1 MFEWLTAC
9 VVCPSKCLDVWRP
22 TLLLW
27 FHARVPILALLFLG
41 GVGLLATLTPA
52 RSLMANAF
60 LIFSGWQLFWTTA
73 FCLLAASFCGASYR
87 TIEYNGIERFL
98 GIPLDVSQDRPDP
111 FVRAPLLTSDNA
123 PPVVPW
129 QRLSNG
135 WQIAITVI
143 AGLSIPLTCLVHSYQ
158 HAAWRSGWILAAVA
172 IGMGIVVAMGILMV
186 AGWLVDRSVPQKLQI
201 RALTGWEREH
211 VARSLRPDGRVGKLG
226 QSIAQWTHGPGY
238 ASRDPNSGYYVSHPG
253 HGQMLISTFVLGVV
267 YLLVLWFSGGAGP
280 LREKSAYLPT
290 VAYVVFFIMGA
301 TSVLSSLS
309 FFFDYYRVPVTFA
322 VALVLVVN
330 YSLPWRPRVSF
341 GLRSVEAPPAPAP
354 LVEAIQARIGR
365 VKPSTDNKKPIL
377 VVVTAPGGGIHASAW
392 AARVLTGLT
401 SRYDDR
407 FVQSVG
413 IVSGVSG
420 GGVGIRYFVDLLARR
435 GNQPITAKDLCTVND
450 LAQFSSLDAVAWG
463 LAFPDLV
470 HMVNPLPVSL
480 GQVLSWMPPDRGNA
494 LERSWNHRLKT
505 SWKDAADRPAPMM
518 NELSALT
525 ATGAIPIVVWSA
537 TDVVTGKRV
546 VIAPIEDAVLDRNDH
561 AVDLYRLLRH
571 QSDGTPLDL
580 DVSTAARLA
589 ATFPYVTPIVG
600 PDYGGD
606 SKRCDPLASHLA
618 ALRLTDGGFFDNE
631 GLVTAARWIKRILES
646 PEARDPSKRPFNEI
660 LIVRIEPSP
669 PPINSQVPP
678 ARTWM
683 DSIMTSAGP
692 LLALA
697 NVRSSS
703 QVDRGNLEADLLADL
718 TRMRVLPIYDDLKSN
733 LVATIGWSP
742 DEVESIRLGDDS
754 FLSIRYESAV
764 AVESNSSSPQIA
776 LKEIAIREKEVGRE
790 LGELLRGVLPLDIEE
805 RAEARSGRRVSRS
818 GRSTEP
824 VGPTSPSRQPAAAPP
839 PPSAALPPSE
849 TAGRVLSEKDAQKA
863 AQAATLE
870 AVLLGRYEE
879 ALKMAREARQRAE
892 QVYNDIIRVRQVKI
906 PFRLATYPGEVSPRQ
921 PPLSWAL
928 SPLEQEFYNEAWGE
942 LERDA
947 KAYCATKDS
956 IKPVLVEL
964 DELFPLRQKPLE

>member
-1 MFEWLTAC
+1 MFKWLTGCIAW
-9 VVCPSKCLDVWRP
+9 VSKFLDIWRP

-135 WQIAITVI
+135 WQIAITLI

-330 YSLPWRPRVSF
+330 YSFPWRPRVSF
-341 GLRSVEAPPAPAP
+341 GLRPAAAPATP
-354 LVEAIQARIGR
+354 ATLVKAIQNRLDKAKRSD
-365 VKPSTDNKKPIL
+365 KDKKPIL
-377 VVVTAPGGGIHASAW
+377 VVITAPGGGIHASAW

-420 GGVGIRYFVDLLARR
+420 GGVGIRYFVDMLARR
-435 GNQPITAKDLCTVND
+435 KDQPITAKDLRTVNE

-480 GQVLSWMPPDRGNA
+480 GQVLPWMPPDRGNA
-494 LERSWNHRLKT
+494 LEGSWNHRLKT
-505 SWKDAADRPAPMM
+505 AWEDAPDRRAPTL

-525 ATGAIPIVVWSA
+525 ATGAVPIVVWSA

-546 VIAPIEDAVLDRNDH
+546 VAAPVEDAVLDTSDH
-561 AVDLYRLLRH
+561 AVDLYRLLREH
-571 QSDGTPLDL
+571 RRNCVSAPLDL

-600 PDYGGD
+600 PGYVGD
-606 SKRCDPLASHLA
+606 SNKPEPLAPHLA
-618 ALRLTDGGFFDNE
+618 ALRLTDGGYFDNE

-646 PEARDPSKRPFNEI
+646 HEGHNPSTRPFDEI
-660 LIVRIEPSP
+660 LLVRIEPSP

-678 ARTWM
+678 ARTWR
-683 DSIMTSAGP
+683 DAIMTSAGP

-703 QVDRGNLEADLLADL
+703 QVDRGNLEADLFEYL
-718 TRMRVLPIYDDLKSN
+718 TRTRRMPIYDN
-733 LVATIGWSP
+733 VRHRVAAKLDWP
-742 DEVESIRLGDDS
+742 ADKVESFRLGDDS
-754 FLSIRYESAV
+754 SLPIRVETAV
-764 AVESNSSSPQIA
+764 AVDSDSSSP
-776 LKEIAIREKEVGRE
+776 KKTVSVIRIEQREVGRE
-790 LGELLRGVLPLDIEE
+790 FGELLRRVLPLDIKE
-805 RAEARSGRRVSRS
+805 RAEAQSGRRANRS
-818 GRSTEP
+818 GGSSEAA
-824 VGPTSPSRQPAAAPP
+824 VSTSPARQSTAVSTPP
-839 PPSAALPPSE
+839 E
-849 TAGRVLSEKDAQKA
+849 TARPILSEKVAQKA
-863 AQAATLE
+863 APLE
-870 AVLLGRYEE
+870 AVSIGRYEE
-879 ALKMAREARQRAE
+879 ALEMLREAEKLADEASREAIQ
-892 QVYNDIIRVRQVKI
+892 VRQVKI

-928 SPLEQEFYNEAWGE
+928 SPLEQRFYDEAWGE
-942 LERDA
+942 LEREA
-947 KAYCATKDS
+947 KAYCAGNDS
-956 IKPVLVEL
+956 DKPDLVEL